1 MERLIMTSDGSH
13 TLWDSERSQWYHS
26 IHGAI
31 DESMRVFLELGLN
44 DVATRTSK
52 IKLLEMGFGTGLNTL
67 LTLVTA
73 ERLAIEVEYTAIEA
87 YPIGPDDWSKL
98 NYNEVVKTNFLTQI
112 HELSWEQTHQITLF
126 FALHK
131 HQTTLQ
137 EFQTDIQFDL
147 IYFDAFAPSAQ
158 PELWSIDMFSKLATM
173 MVTGGV
179 MTTYCSKSEVR
190 RNLQAA
196 GFRVEKHP
204 GPYRK
209 REVIRAIK
217 G

>member
-1 MERLIMTSDGSH
+1 MTSDGSH

>member
-1 MERLIMTSDGSH
+1 MTSDGSH

-112 HELSWEQTHQITLF
+112 HELSWEQTHQVTPF

>member
-44 DVATRTSK
+44 DVATRKSK

-112 HELSWEQTHQITLF
+112 HELSWEQTHQITPF

-217 G
+217 E